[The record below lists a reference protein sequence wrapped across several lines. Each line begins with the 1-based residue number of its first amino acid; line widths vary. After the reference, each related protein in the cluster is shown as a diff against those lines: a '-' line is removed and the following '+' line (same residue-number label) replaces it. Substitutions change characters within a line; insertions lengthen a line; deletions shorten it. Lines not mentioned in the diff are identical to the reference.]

1 MVTIRRGMTLL
12 AVTMG
17 MLTMAACAA
26 PRVGVADLD
35 TLSAQTPDEVVTSPL
50 SAEALAAFQR
60 GYEAVRPLIDAERAA
75 LPRLGEAA
83 ALRFTV
89 TRLHDR
95 IFHDPSNLVTPKDPA
110 VFLRRMDH
118 WRAAET
124 V

>member
-1 MVTIRRGMTLL
+1 
-12 AVTMG
+12 
-17 MLTMAACAA
+17 
-26 PRVGVADLD
+26 
-35 TLSAQTPDEVVTSPL
+35 
-50 SAEALAAFQR
+50 
-60 GYEAVRPLIDAERAA
+60 AERAA

-95 IFHDPSNLVTPKDPA
+95 IFHDPSKLVTPKDPA

-118 WRAAET
+118 WRAVET

>member
-1 MVTIRRGMTLL
+1 MDLSRFPRRRYTPFVT
-12 AVTMG
+12 
-17 MLTMAACAA
+17 
-26 PRVGVADLD
+26 
-35 TLSAQTPDEVVTSPL
+35 PL
-50 SAEALAAFQR
+50 E
-60 GYEAVRPLIDAERAA
+60 P

-95 IFHDPSNLVTPKDPA
+95 IFHDPSKLVTPKDPA

-118 WRAAET
+118 WRAVET